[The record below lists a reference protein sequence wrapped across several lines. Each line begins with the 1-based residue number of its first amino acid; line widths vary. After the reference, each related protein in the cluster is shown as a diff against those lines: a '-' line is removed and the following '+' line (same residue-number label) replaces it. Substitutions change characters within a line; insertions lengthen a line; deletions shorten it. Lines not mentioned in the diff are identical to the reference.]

1 MAGIRINT
9 RNHTKEKPH
18 LIDLFFFFKIGKA
31 KKKIEKKVNRMSKIQ
46 ECMLERYTEEIS
58 VTFPGDLKMRKAG
71 QK

>member
-1 MAGIRINT
+1 
-9 RNHTKEKPH
+9 
-18 LIDLFFFFKIGKA
+18 
-31 KKKIEKKVNRMSKIQ
+31 MSKIQ